1 MRVLSKDNGFTFI
14 EVMVALVVLGIG
26 ISALYAM
33 QTTSIR
39 GNAAA
44 IALTELSTRTAG
56 HLEHIVGASFDDEIL
71 MDRDLDG
78 TGQDA
83 NQNGIDEDDEGLIG
97 DGIMSF
103 GLHDVRGAADY
114 CEVIDGPAPTD
125 CDDPDN
131 RTTISWNVA
140 VDVPAPNMKTVH
152 VIVITKKFGK
162 DKKVEF
168 EYYKDDVI

>member
-1 MRVLSKDNGFTFI
+1 MIISKDNGFTFI

-39 GNAAA
+39 GNASAL
-44 IALTELSTRTAG
+44 ALTDLSTRTAG
-56 HLEHIVGASFDDEIL
+56 RLEHIVGADFNDGIL
-71 MDRDLDG
+71 EDKDLDG
-78 TGQDA
+78 TGQDT
-83 NQNGIDEDDEGLIG
+83 NLNGIDEDDEGLTG
-97 DGIMSF
+97 DGIAHF
-103 GLHDVRGAADY
+103 GLHDVGSAADY
-114 CEVIDGPAPTD
+114 CEVIDGPSPPD

-131 RTTISWNVA
+131 RTTISWNIA
-140 VDVPAPNMKTVH
+140 VDVPAPNMKTIH
-152 VIVITKKFGK
+152 VIVLTKKFGK